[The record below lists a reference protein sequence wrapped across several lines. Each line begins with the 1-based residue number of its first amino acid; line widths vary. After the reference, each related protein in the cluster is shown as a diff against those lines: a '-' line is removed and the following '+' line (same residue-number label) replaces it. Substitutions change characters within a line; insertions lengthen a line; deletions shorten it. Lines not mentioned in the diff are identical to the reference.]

1 MYNEFDDCLIYGPR
15 VLGRKAMEFVMKKKI
30 LIVLGAVTMA
40 ALIAAGVVVV
50 KFWPIISALDPS
62 LITMSNIKAAYM
74 ALTMDDQTKD
84 ERLQELDNGL
94 SEDIKSYV
102 NTQIR
107 DFTEEEKQQIE
118 SGEKSKTEIIAQI
131 ITESVNG
138 ENVPEKDDDKIDNN
152 VDSDNN
158 KKQENSQVA
167 DKNQTE
173 QQKKDTSDEIVAKHI
188 ATLYQYHSEFE
199 GRVAALKERAR
210 AYMNAY
216 KKAHPDITWRDAKIA
231 TMNNLMSEATRIENE
246 CYAKVD
252 AEIAAL
258 EKELKSIGADTSV
271 VSTVKTAAYNE
282 MEVRKSK
289 IAAEGR
295 AELSS

>member
-1 MYNEFDDCLIYGPR
+1 M
-15 VLGRKAMEFVMKKKI
+15 LGRKDKDFVMKKKI
-30 LIVLGAVTMA
+30 LI
-40 ALIAAGVVVV
+40 ALGVVTTAVLAIAV
-50 KFWPIISALDPS
+50 ALVIKFWPIISALDPS

-74 ALTMDDQTKD
+74 AFTMDDQTKD
-84 ERLQELDNGL
+84 ERLKELDDGL
-94 SEDIKSYV
+94 SDDIKSYV
-102 NTQIR
+102 NTEIR
-107 DFTEEEKQQIE
+107 DFTEEEKEQIE
-118 SGEKSKTEIIAQI
+118 NGEKSKTEIIAQI
-131 ITESVNG
+131 ITESLNANTSNNETTDEKNDVSLDERKEDSVK
-138 ENVPEKDDDKIDNN
+138 ENDT
-152 VDSDNN
+152 
-158 KKQENSQVA
+158 KQEVV
-167 DKNQTE
+167 E
-173 QQKKDTSDEIVAKHI
+173 KKDNSDEIVAKHI
-188 ATLYQYHSEFE
+188 ANLYQYHSEFE
-199 GRVAALKERAR
+199 GRVSALKERAR

-258 EKELKSIGADTSV
+258 EKDLKAIGADTSV

-295 AELSS
+295 AELNS